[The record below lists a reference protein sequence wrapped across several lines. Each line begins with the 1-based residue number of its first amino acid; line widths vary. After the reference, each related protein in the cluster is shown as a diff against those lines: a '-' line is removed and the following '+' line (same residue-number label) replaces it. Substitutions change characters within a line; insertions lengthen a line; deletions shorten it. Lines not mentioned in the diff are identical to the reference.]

1 MRVLRWGLIAVA
13 LLLSAAVAAA
23 MIATQT
29 DFGRDL
35 VKRIALN
42 AASKAIHG
50 RVQLGHLSG
59 DLLSH
64 ATIDTLVI
72 TDSTGAPF
80 VSARRVSVHYGIPN
94 LLKKRLWLRNVE
106 LDDPVIVLDQSA
118 NGVWNFSRIF
128 PSSHTP
134 KDTSTR
140 GFGDWVQIRGLRIV
154 NGSVIVRQPRK
165 SDNPRLVIV
174 GNQQITEIN
183 RLNADLPLVRIA
195 DPAQKS
201 KLAQIASLNADLALF
216 KPPLARI
223 DNLAATVQIDSDSLW
238 LRGAR
243 LAMPGSSVQDIN
255 TRYGLET
262 GDLALDLRAAPV
274 ALNALRFAYPPLPTE
289 GTLAAG
295 VEVRWRG
302 KAQDYAIR
310 DLDVRTGAA
319 HAVGHAQ
326 AHMGDSIAVHDTH
339 IVFGGVSTHLIE
351 QVVPGTHLPHQ
362 GIASGSFTVDGSVR
376 EAKLDADLAF
386 DDTESGPSH
395 LDAVG
400 TIGMDSSAHGRVLHA
415 RHLALTLDRV
425 QVELART
432 FVKNL
437 PVGGAISGHVN
448 LDGATNTAIVAD
460 ADLTHVD
467 RGQTSHMTATANAKF
482 AGRPR
487 THPWLDIDA
496 TLNPFSLVTAGR
508 FVPAAG
514 LQGSVS
520 GTTRVSGDMGDLTVH
535 SHLVASG
542 PTLRPPP
549 PLITQP
555 IGPLDTLPAPVLRTE
570 RAPGMTAATDSAH
583 HPPGTTLAQAVAN
596 GEISE
601 TEVREGR
608 LAGSARRDSTRS
620 PQAPRYSLYPGSLG
634 PSKADTDIAVGDTAG
649 LIAVDGHVDMASKER
664 TYDLTAR
671 AYLFNANA
679 VTTKAP
685 PTAITAT
692 AAVKGRGTDPATMQ
706 ATVAANLAASAVD
719 SVTVDSLVLR
729 GAIDKGVARLDT
741 AHVRLRAASA
751 DVTGTLGVTTKTTG
765 HLTYQMTLD
774 SLSALRRFLPADTG
788 SFRPGPGRLAQAYAR
803 TQGDTGTGELTS
815 EQRLAMDTAAIRRD
829 LLSGWAHAAGQV
841 DGSIQKF
848 NVRGRLG
855 ASNVIAHG
863 NSIRRLRADYAW
875 LGAPDIATP
884 LILAAQL
891 DTVSVGTFELDSIDA
906 RVVYHK
912 PEGSVLFLVRQR
924 GIPDQPGGPPTHDQE
939 YTANMDFAFRPEERR
954 LRFDAMSLTFDTTTW
969 TAPGAPAPP
978 AVVEW
983 GEQGVSVRDFN
994 LKNRFGGII
1003 AVRATVPK
1011 SGPLSA
1017 HADIQHLSVGELIAL
1032 FESKLLMRGELST
1045 TIDADGTT
1053 HAPHVTGNLAFING
1067 TYNGV
1072 PVPDLRTRFQ
1082 YDTTLLSAHAELA
1095 TNIGPSPG
1103 RVFMVADGHV
1113 PIDLALDH
1121 DTTSRIPSDGPLAL
1135 TVKAD
1140 SMPLELLPDLVT
1152 SVQDVH
1158 GLATADLTMSGTL
1171 SKPVAN
1177 GRISLARGTL
1187 LLPVT
1192 NIRLTDMAGAIR
1204 ASHDSLTID
1213 SLVATSQGKMKVQG
1227 MVDLTDPQSLPVD
1240 ITITGKDVRIMNTK
1254 EYGWAVID
1262 DSLTVGGSLRALSPK
1277 PSARLV
1283 FGGTINLTDGVF
1295 YAPETGAL
1303 TPIDLAD
1310 PAVYK
1315 IADTTDQATNNLIPK
1330 PSTLT
1335 QRVIMDVE
1343 VSVEPQVWVRN
1354 KEANVEIYTDGPLTL
1369 RVDDSRRSRFV
1380 LDGVVASERGQY
1392 TYFSKR
1398 FQITKGTATF
1408 IGTAD
1413 LNPSVQATALYPV
1426 SVPGREP
1433 VNIQINIGGTAKT
1446 PTVALTSDAQPPLSQ
1461 SDLISYLAFGSS
1473 TASLLPSSTAG
1484 GGGTGA
1490 GASGLPIGEA
1500 AAYVQQQLASVAI
1513 GTFTESLQGDLARTL
1528 DADVFNITNNS
1539 NTPIQFSQSG
1549 AQDFLASTRIEF
1561 GKYWDPQTYFAIQAS
1576 PLSWNISPPGA
1587 LVQRR
1592 FGQRTSILAT
1602 FQPYFLLQQPTL
1614 TPLSTTSGITPTPV
1628 FGLFL
1633 LHDWRW

>member
-1 MRVLRWGLIAVA
+1 
-13 LLLSAAVAAA
+13 
-23 MIATQT
+23 
-29 DFGRDL
+29 
-35 VKRIALN
+35 
-42 AASKAIHG
+42 
-50 RVQLGHLSG
+50 
-59 DLLSH
+59 
-64 ATIDTLVI
+64 
-72 TDSTGAPF
+72 
-80 VSARRVSVHYGIPN
+80 
-94 LLKKRLWLRNVE
+94 
-106 LDDPVIVLDQSA
+106 
-118 NGVWNFSRIF
+118 
-128 PSSHTP
+128 
-134 KDTSTR
+134 
-140 GFGDWVQIRGLRIV
+140 
-154 NGSVIVRQPRK
+154 
-165 SDNPRLVIV
+165 
-174 GNQQITEIN
+174 
-183 RLNADLPLVRIA
+183 
-195 DPAQKS
+195 
-201 KLAQIASLNADLALF
+201 
-216 KPPLARI
+216 
-223 DNLAATVQIDSDSLW
+223 
-238 LRGAR
+238 
-243 LAMPGSSVQDIN
+243 
-255 TRYGLET
+255 
-262 GDLALDLRAAPV
+262 
-274 ALNALRFAYPPLPTE
+274 
-289 GTLAAG
+289 
-295 VEVRWRG
+295 
-302 KAQDYAIR
+302 
-310 DLDVRTGAA
+310 
-319 HAVGHAQ
+319 
-326 AHMGDSIAVHDTH
+326 
-339 IVFGGVSTHLIE
+339 
-351 QVVPGTHLPHQ
+351 
-362 GIASGSFTVDGSVR
+362 
-376 EAKLDADLAF
+376 
-386 DDTESGPSH
+386 
-395 LDAVG
+395 
-400 TIGMDSSAHGRVLHA
+400 
-415 RHLALTLDRV
+415 
-425 QVELART
+425 
-432 FVKNL
+432 
-437 PVGGAISGHVN
+437 
-448 LDGATNTAIVAD
+448 
-460 ADLTHVD
+460 
-467 RGQTSHMTATANAKF
+467 
-482 AGRPR
+482 
-487 THPWLDIDA
+487 
-496 TLNPFSLVTAGR
+496 
-508 FVPAAG
+508 
-514 LQGSVS
+514 
-520 GTTRVSGDMGDLTVH
+520 
-535 SHLVASG
+535 
-542 PTLRPPP
+542 
-549 PLITQP
+549 
-555 IGPLDTLPAPVLRTE
+555 
-570 RAPGMTAATDSAH
+570 
-583 HPPGTTLAQAVAN
+583 
-596 GEISE
+596 
-601 TEVREGR
+601 
-608 LAGSARRDSTRS
+608 
-620 PQAPRYSLYPGSLG
+620 
-634 PSKADTDIAVGDTAG
+634 
-649 LIAVDGHVDMASKER
+649 
-664 TYDLTAR
+664 
-671 AYLFNANA
+671 
-679 VTTKAP
+679 
-685 PTAITAT
+685 
-692 AAVKGRGTDPATMQ
+692 MQ
-706 ATVAANLAASAVD
+706 ATVAANLAASAID

-729 GAIDKGVARLDT
+729 GAIDKGVARVDT

-751 DVTGTLGVTTKTTG
+751 DVTGTLGVTAKSTG
-765 HLTYQMTLD
+765 HLTYEMTLD
-774 SLSALRRFLPADTG
+774 SLSALRRFLPSDTG

-803 TQGDTGTGELTS
+803 TQGDTGTGELTP
-815 EQRLAMDTAAIRRD
+815 ERQLAMDTAAMRRD
-829 LLSGWAHAAGQV
+829 LLSGWAHAAGQI

-848 NVRGRLG
+848 DVRGRLG

-875 LGAPDIATP
+875 LGAPNIAAP

-924 GIPDQPGGPPTHDQE
+924 GIPEQPGGPPTHDQE
-939 YTANMDFAFRPEERR
+939 YAANLDFAFRPEERR

-983 GEQGVSVRDFN
+983 GEQGVSVRDLN
-994 LKNRFGGII
+994 LSNRYGGII

-1017 HADIQHLSVGELIAL
+1017 HADIQHLNLGELIAL

-1045 TIDADGTT
+1045 TIDASGTT
-1053 HAPHVTGNLAFING
+1053 HRPQVTGSLAFING

-1158 GLATADLTMSGTL
+1158 GLAIADLTMSGTL
-1171 SKPVAN
+1171 NKPVAN

-1187 LLPVT
+1187 LLPVI

-1204 ASHDSLTID
+1204 VAHDSLTID

-1227 MVDLTDPQSLPVD
+1227 MVDLTDPEALPVD
-1240 ITITGKDVRIMNTK
+1240 ISITGNDLRIMNTK

-1262 DSLTVGGSLRALSPK
+1262 DSLTLGGSLRALSLSK
-1277 PSARLV
+1277 PTARLV
-1283 FGGTINLTDGVF
+1283 LGGKVDLTDGVF
-1295 YAPETGAL
+1295 YAPEAGAP
-1303 TPIDLAD
+1303 TPIDLGD
-1310 PAVYK
+1310 PTVYK
-1315 IADTTDQATNNLIPK
+1315 IADTTDQATKNLIPR
-1330 PSTLT
+1330 PNTLT
-1335 QRVIMDVE
+1335 QRILADVD

-1369 RVDDSRRSRFV
+1369 HVDSRRNRLV
-1380 LDGVVASERGQY
+1380 LDGVAATERGQY

-1408 IGTAD
+1408 IGTPD
-1413 LNPSVQATALYPV
+1413 LNPTVQATAVYPV

-1461 SDLISYLAFGSS
+1461 SDLISYLAFGSL

-1513 GTFTESLQGDLARTL
+1513 GTFTESLQGDIARTL

-1539 NTPIQFSQSG
+1539 NTPIQFSQAG

-1633 LHDWRW
+1633 LRDWRW

>member
-13 LLLSAAVAAA
+13 LLLSSAVAAA

-35 VKRIALN
+35 VRRIVLN

-50 RVQLGHLSG
+50 RVALGHLSG

-80 VSARRVSVHYGIPN
+80 ISARRVSVHYGVPN

-106 LDDPVIVLDQSA
+106 LYDPVIVLDQSPA
-118 NGVWNFSRIF
+118 GMWNFARIF
-128 PSSHTP
+128 PSSHAA
-134 KDTSTR
+134 KDTSTH

-154 NGSVIVRQPRK
+154 NGRVIVRRPYK
-165 SDNPRLVIV
+165 AEGAPNPRLVIV
-174 GNQQITEIN
+174 NNQQITEVD
-183 RLNADLPLVRIA
+183 RLNADVPLVRIA

-238 LRGAR
+238 LHGAR
-243 LAMPGSSVQDIN
+243 LAMPGSSVQDIS

-274 ALNALRFAYPPLPTE
+274 ALSALRFAYPPLPTD
-289 GTLAAG
+289 GTLSAG
-295 VEVRWRG
+295 VDVRWRG
-302 KAQDYAIR
+302 KAQDYAVR
-310 DLDVRTGAA
+310 DLDVRSGPA

-326 AHMGDSIAVHDTH
+326 AHMGDSTAVHDTH
-339 IVFGGVSTHLIE
+339 IVFGGVSTRLIE

-362 GIASGSFTVDGSVR
+362 GIASGSVTVDGSVHD
-376 EAKLDADLAF
+376 AKLDADLAF

-437 PVGGAISGHVN
+437 PVDGAISGHVN

-467 RGQTSHMTATANAKF
+467 RGQTSHMTATANAQF

-496 TLNPFSLVTAGR
+496 TLDPFSLVTAGR

-520 GTTRVSGDMGDLTVH
+520 GTARVTGDMGDLTVH

-542 PTLRPPP
+542 PTLRPPA

-555 IGPLDTLPAPVLRTE
+555 IAPLDTLPAPVIKSGEAL
-570 RAPGMTAATDSAH
+570 
-583 HPPGTTLAQAVAN
+583 GTTLTQAVAA
-596 GEISE
+596 GEVSQDDI
-601 TEVREGR
+601 RAGR
-608 LAGSARRDSTRS
+608 LRSAPDTSRTRS

-692 AAVKGRGTDPATMQ
+692 AAVKGHGTDPATMQ
-706 ATVAANLAASAVD
+706 ATVAANLTGSAID

-729 GAIDKGVARLDT
+729 GAIDKGIARVDT

-751 DVTGTLGVTTKTTG
+751 DVTGTLGVTAKTTG
-765 HLTYQMTLD
+765 HLTYEMTLD
-774 SLSALRRFLPADTG
+774 SLSALRRFLPEDTG

-803 TQGDTGTGELTS
+803 TQGDTGRGELTP
-815 EQRLAMDTAAIRRD
+815 ERQLAMDTAAMRRD
-829 LLSGWAHAAGQV
+829 LLSGWAHAAGHV
-841 DGSIQKF
+841 DGSVQKF
-848 NVRGRLG
+848 DVRGRLG
-855 ASNVIAHG
+855 ASKVIAHG

-875 LGAPDIATP
+875 LGAPNIAAP
-884 LILAAQL
+884 LVLAAQL

-924 GIPDQPGGPPTHDQE
+924 GIPEQPGGPPTHDQE
-939 YTANMDFAFRPEERR
+939 YTANLDFAFRPEERR

-978 AVVEW
+978 ATVEW
-983 GEQGVSVRDFN
+983 GEQGVSVHDFN
-994 LKNRFGGII
+994 LKNRYGGII

-1045 TIDADGTT
+1045 TIDASGTA
-1053 HAPHVTGNLAFING
+1053 HAPQVTGTAAFING

-1072 PVPDLRTRFQ
+1072 PVPDLRTHFQ

-1152 SVQDVH
+1152 SIQDVH
-1158 GLATADLTMSGTL
+1158 GLAAADLIMTGTL

-1177 GRISLARGTL
+1177 GRMSLARGTL
-1187 LLPVT
+1187 LLPAI

-1204 ASHDSLTID
+1204 VSHDSLTID
-1213 SLVATSQGKMKVQG
+1213 SLVATSQGKVKVQG
-1227 MVDLTDPQSLPVD
+1227 MVDLTDPEALPVD
-1240 ITITGKDVRIMNTK
+1240 ISIIGKDLRIMNSK

-1262 DSLTVGGSLRALSPK
+1262 DSLTVGGSLRALSLSK
-1277 PSARLV
+1277 PAARLV
-1283 FGGTINLTDGVF
+1283 IGGQLNLTDGVF
-1295 YAPETGAL
+1295 YAPEAGAP
-1303 TPIDLAD
+1303 TPIDLGD
-1310 PAVYK
+1310 PTVYK
-1315 IADTTDQATNNLIPK
+1315 IADTTDQATKNLIPK
-1330 PSTLT
+1330 PNTLT
-1335 QRVIMDVE
+1335 QRILMDVD

-1369 RVDDSRRSRFV
+1369 HVDSRRNRLVF
-1380 LDGVVASERGQY
+1380 DGVVASERGQY

-1408 IGTAD
+1408 IGTPD

-1426 SVPGREP
+1426 TVPGREP

-1446 PTVALTSDAQPPLSQ
+1446 PTVTLTSDAQPPLSQ

-1539 NTPIQFSQSG
+1539 NTPIQFSQAG
-1549 AQDFLASTRIEF
+1549 AQNFLASTRIEF
-1561 GKYWDPQTYFAIQAS
+1561 GKYWDPKTYFAVQAS